1 MKNVILIVGAS
12 ALLASC
18 SSSSSSSQGN
28 APLDTQAV
36 ADYQAKVYS
45 GNTVPAQYKVK
56 AEKPAEN
63 VLNASDNAP
72 KQVIYRDRHPSIMV
86 MPSVG
91 YYHGW

>member
-12 ALLASC
+12 VLLAAC
-18 SSSSSSSQGN
+18 SSSSSQGN

-45 GNTVPAQYKVK
+45 GNTVPAQYKGK

-72 KQVIYRDRHPSIMV
+72 KQVIYRERHPSIMV

>member
-1 MKNVILIVGAS
+1 MMKNVILIVGTS
-12 ALLASC
+12 VLLAAC
-18 SSSSSSSQGN
+18 SSSPSQGN

-36 ADYQAKVYS
+36 AAYQAKVYS

-72 KQVIYRDRHPSIMV
+72 KQVIYRERPPSIMV
-86 MPSVG
+86 MPLVG
-91 YYHGW
+91 YYHSW

>member
-12 ALLASC
+12 ALLAAC
-18 SSSSSSSQGN
+18 SSSQGN

-36 ADYQAKVYS
+36 AAYQAKVYS

-72 KQVIYRDRHPSIMV
+72 KQVIYRERHPSIMV

>member
-12 ALLASC
+12 ALLAAC
-18 SSSSSSSQGN
+18 SSSSQGN

-72 KQVIYRDRHPSIMV
+72 KQVIYRDLHPSIMV